1 MSIQSSKKKI
11 SLIRNL
17 MRERGLDAYII
28 PNTDPH
34 LGENIPGHWKII
46 SWLTGF
52 TGSSATVIITKS
64 FAGLWTDSRY
74 FLQAEEQLRGTGI
87 ELFKINTKPDP
98 SVKEWLGIHI
108 RKGGLAGFDGRLVS
122 INDFRQYREAVLM
135 KEVSFDIEADLIGS
149 IWDDRPPMPQSV
161 VFDHPVEF
169 SGESREAKIERVRRE
184 MNLRDLDFHLLTS
197 PDDIMWLLNIRAND
211 AQYSPLLISYAIIT
225 RDQIL
230 LFSDQKGI
238 SGRLA
243 AEFDRMGIVL
253 LPYEEVSPVLET
265 MPGSSTILISPKVT
279 SAALYHSVSERL
291 KITEGLSIPSR
302 LKAVKNQT
310 EISNIRSVMIRD
322 GVALTRFFFRLS
334 DRIGKEA
341 VTETAAGQMLRELR
355 LQQANCTGDSFSSI
369 VAFNEHGAFPHYSA
383 EDNPET
389 VIRPGGV
396 LLVDSGGQ
404 YLDGTTD
411 ITRCIATGPPSKD
424 QKRDFTLA
432 LKGTLGIA
440 MARFPV
446 GTRGYQLDILGRKA
460 LWDNHLDYGHGTGHG
475 VGFFLN
481 VHESPPAISQGADG
495 SNNLPLEPGM
505 VISDEPAIYRAGMYG
520 FRTENLILVQ
530 EDLKNEY
537 GQFLK
542 FETLTLCFIDLSLID
557 HTLLDSSE
565 IKWLN
570 NYHSLVYDRLS
581 PSLGE
586 DERKW
591 LRGKTKEI

>member
-1 MSIQSSKKKI
+1 MTLQSSKKKI

-17 MRERGLDAYII
+17 MRERGLDACII

-34 LGENIPGHWKII
+34 LGENIPDHWRII

-52 TGSSATVIITKS
+52 TGSNATVIVTKS

-87 ELFKINTKPDP
+87 ELFRINTPPDP
-98 SVKEWLGIHI
+98 SVKEWLSMHI
-108 RKGGLAGFDGRLVS
+108 RKGGLAGFDGRLIS
-122 INDFRQYREAVLM
+122 INDFRQYREAVLV
-135 KEVSFDIEADLIGS
+135 KEVSFDIEADLISS
-149 IWDDRPPMPQSV
+149 IWDDRPSLPESV

-169 SGESREAKIERVRRE
+169 SGETRESKIERVRRE
-184 MNLRDLDFHLLTS
+184 MSIRDLDFHLLVS

-211 AQYSPLLISYAIIT
+211 AKYSPLLISYAIIT

-230 LFSDQKGI
+230 LFADQKGI
-238 SGRLA
+238 PGRLA

-253 LPYEEVSPVLET
+253 LPYEDVSPVLET
-265 MPGSSTILISPKVT
+265 MPGGSAILISPRVT

-291 KITEGLSIPSR
+291 KITEGLSIPSG

-322 GVALTRFFFRLS
+322 GVALTRFFFWLS
-334 DRIGKEA
+334 NRIGKENI
-341 VTETAAGQMLRELR
+341 TETAAGQMLRELR
-355 LQQANCTGDSFSSI
+355 LQQANCTGESFSSI
-369 VAFNEHGAFPHYSA
+369 VAFNEHGALPHYSA
-383 EDNPET
+383 DDNPET
-389 VIRPGGV
+389 VIRSGGV

-411 ITRCIATGPPSKD
+411 ITRCIATGPPSK
-424 QKRDFTLA
+424 QEKRDFTLA

-440 MARFPV
+440 MTCFPE
-446 GTRGYQLDILGRKA
+446 GTRGYQLDILGRRA
-460 LWDNHLDYGHGTGHG
+460 LWADHLDYGHGTGHG

-481 VHESPPAISQGADG
+481 VHEAPPSISQGADG

-505 VISDEPAIYRAGMYG
+505 VISDEPAIYRAGKYG
-520 FRTENLILVQ
+520 FRTENLLLVT
-530 EDLKNEY
+530 EDRKTDY

-542 FETLTLCFIDLSLID
+542 FETLSLCYIDVSLID
-557 HTLLDSSE
+557 ASLLDSSE
-565 IKWLN
+565 IRWLN
-570 NYHSLVYDRLS
+570 NYHSVVYDKLS

-586 DERKW
+586 DERRW
-591 LRGKTKEI
+591 LRGKTSEI